1 MPPAAPVTMATRCC
15 SLILFS
21 LGFGPRRCVMGRVD
35 ARRFHP
41 LLRRP
46 MLLGQF
52 EKDQTPTTA
61 LIAQITAVEA
71 YSPRAAQIHGT
82 LGGSHCGCPAG
93 NQRWF

>member
-1 MPPAAPVTMATRCC
+1 
-15 SLILFS
+15 
-21 LGFGPRRCVMGRVD
+21 
-35 ARRFHP
+35 
-41 LLRRP
+41 